1 MSVRLLSRHS
11 ARGLGVGQPVI
22 HTAIDDLESFFWILV
37 WVIVHVLKGNTTA
50 TENNPRILTLFH
62 MFSGGLSSQ
71 MAKGG
76 EMQWWQDAVFGE
88 LIQEWSHILQNANQ
102 KVVSYARAAASAGPG
117 RERDESCD
125 KLESYSKT
133 VYNDVLESG
142 FRHLEQIRRFS
153 TWDEVVNANAEMVY

>member
-37 WVIVHVLKGNTTA
+37 WVIVHVLKGNATA
-50 TENNPRILTLFH
+50 TGNNPSITNLFRI
-62 MFSGGLSSQ
+62 FSYDMSSQ
-71 MAKGG
+71 VAKGG
-76 EMQWWQDAVFGE
+76 EMQLWQDVVFGE
-88 LIQEWSHILQNANQ
+88 LFREWSHIFQNANQ
-102 KVVSYARAAASAGPG
+102 KVVSYARAAASARPG

-153 TWDEVVNANAEMVY
+153 TWDEVVSANAEMVY